1 MGQKQFSQD
10 QMIYTIIQLLMLNN
24 FCEKGYS
31 SKFVVI
37 DSVNRKKQLSHTTR
51 KIYELL

>member
-1 MGQKQFSQD
+1 
-10 QMIYTIIQLLMLNN
+10 MLNN
-24 FCEKGYS
+24 FCEKG

-37 DSVNRKKQLSHTTR
+37 DSVNRKKTSHTTR